1 MSKTDG
7 VHFPN
12 YAPSR
17 FLILRA
23 GRGDAII
30 PALTSPTMPR
40 GKLVFGRGAGGKGGG
55 GPPRDSLSPRALR
68 PGWAELTSASWLIN
82 GQRGCLQGAG
92 PVPAELRSWPFPRTV
107 CGDTSSLQG
116 LPVEVYQCLYWQ
128 RAPRPARPRT
138 ADAARVRMRWA
149 GSQALLSQAPASSH
163 LFDLWSCSA
172 TLFFPFSF
180 TRNFQ
185 A

>member
-40 GKLVFGRGAGGKGGG
+40 GKLVFGRGAGGKGAGW
-55 GPPRDSLSPRALR
+55 PSPRLSLSTRV
-68 PGWAELTSASWLIN
+68 ASWV
-82 GQRGCLQGAG
+82 G
-92 PVPAELRSWPFPRTV
+92 
-107 CGDTSSLQG
+107 
-116 LPVEVYQCLYWQ
+116 
-128 RAPRPARPRT
+128 RADFSVV
-138 ADAARVRMRWA
+138 ADKRAARLPSGSRA
-149 GSQALLSQAPASSH
+149 GA
-163 LFDLWSCSA
+163 
-172 TLFFPFSF
+172 
-180 TRNFQ
+180 R
-185 A
+185 

>member
-40 GKLVFGRGAGGKGGG
+40 GKLVFGRGAGGKGGVALPETLSLHARCVLG
-55 GPPRDSLSPRALR
+55 GPS
-68 PGWAELTSASWLIN
+68 
-82 GQRGCLQGAG
+82 
-92 PVPAELRSWPFPRTV
+92 
-107 CGDTSSLQG
+107 
-116 LPVEVYQCLYWQ
+116 
-128 RAPRPARPRT
+128 
-138 ADAARVRMRWA
+138 
-149 GSQALLSQAPASSH
+149 
-163 LFDLWSCSA
+163 
-172 TLFFPFSF
+172 
-180 TRNFQ
+180 
-185 A
+185 